1 MPRDTEHPVWSLI
14 RLVIMFAGVTVF
26 LYLNAAT
33 FDETEITTI
42 VELMI
47 LAGGFEALKRKL
59 ANGKKD
65 DS

>member
-14 RLVIMFAGVTVF
+14 RLVIVFAGVTIF
-26 LYLNAAT
+26 LYLNAST
-33 FDETEITTI
+33 FDETEMKTI

-59 ANGKKD
+59 ANGKD

>member
-1 MPRDTEHPVWSLI
+1 
-14 RLVIMFAGVTVF
+14 MFAGVTVF

>member
-14 RLVIMFAGVTVF
+14 RLVIVFAGVTIF
-26 LYLNAAT
+26 LYLNAST
-33 FDETEITTI
+33 FDETEMKTI

-47 LAGGFEALKRKL
+47 LAGGFEALNRKL
-59 ANGKKD
+59 ANGKD

>member
-14 RLVIMFAGVTVF
+14 RLVIMFAGVTTF

-42 VELMI
+42 IELMI
-47 LAGGFEALKRKL
+47 LAGGFEALKRKI
-59 ANGKKD
+59 ANGKDK
-65 DS
+65 S